1 MHLGVE
7 ISECR
12 ERGFLLRQLLVDFR
26 SALTEAVQS
35 LEPFVPPRLD
45 GAQFLVTLPL
55 LINFP
60 AVALAAFECL
70 GEIKGWG
77 DNLKERTALDLD
89 FECECRGL
97 SFQSW
102 DLLAGFDGAANLR
115 AGGVG
120 SLAPAGHYRQLFT
133 LHPQP
138 LELGY
143 VVPQLAMESLHS
155 ALGFMVGG
163 FEPLNLP
170 DLPMEVFDASRKFRA
185 SFRQIGEVLLSR
197 QQALIP
203 PNLTLGFCDLHIRFA
218 QLLIE
223 GLNLGQDRLPT
234 GLHCLE
240 LKQPLLCCTLL
251 GLQGLKTG

>member
-1 MHLGVE
+1 MHLSVE

-89 FECECRGL
+89 FECECRDL

-138 LELGY
+138 LDLGH
-143 VVPQLAMESLHS
+143 VVPQLAIESLDNT
-155 ALGFMVGG
+155 LGFTVGG

-170 DLPMEVFDASRKFRA
+170 DLPMEFFDAISQCRA

-197 QQALIP
+197 QKVLISPYLAFGLCDLGIGLAQALFQ
-203 PNLTLGFCDLHIRFA
+203 GFD
-218 QLLIE
+218 
-223 GLNLGQDRLPT
+223 LGQKRLP
-234 GLHCLE
+234 
-240 LKQPLLCCTLL
+240 
-251 GLQGLKTG
+251 